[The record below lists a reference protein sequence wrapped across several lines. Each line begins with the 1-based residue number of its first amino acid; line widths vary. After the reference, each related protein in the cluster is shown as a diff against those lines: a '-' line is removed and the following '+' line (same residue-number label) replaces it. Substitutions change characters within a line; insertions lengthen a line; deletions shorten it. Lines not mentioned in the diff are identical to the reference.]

1 MKEWCDICKNNT
13 SDTCIHCTNNDIG
26 CPPTLWVRKC
36 NYRSKVIANWAYLY
50 DSMNEAQKIFNTPV
64 EKINTDEFRKWINN
78 MEVLKENF
86 NICYEETFKYLLK
99 NRR

>member
-1 MKEWCDICKNNT
+1 MKEWCNICKNNT
-13 SDTCIHCTNNDIG
+13 SDACIHCTNNDIG
-26 CPPTLWVRKC
+26 CSPTQVITNWV
-36 NYRSKVIANWAYLY
+36 YLY

-86 NICYEETFKYLLK
+86 NTCYEETFKYILK
-99 NRR
+99 NGGTSNE